1 MMFTYFASPRFSLLA
16 LARFGAGL
24 ATVVV
29 AGLVSGCSTAGTQL
43 GQVNQQLG
51 TISSQ
56 FTAAI
61 NSQTAAIESQKQ
73 VIAAMQASQKT
84 VQVDTVKTN
93 TVLQKDTTAV
103 VDLLRAV
110 PATGLPPR
118 ATAALAGALAYA
130 TAAQTESGG
139 VYQGAD
145 RVDAAQIA
153 TGDVSLPTVQAAVGV
168 DVATYTQA
176 HTDLVT
182 AQTQLTALQA
192 RLTTSDASL
201 EKSAQQLSGA
211 NSELSELRTRL
222 TWEKMW
228 DFMKTPLGIAVGIA
242 LIIAFPALIPII
254 GTIIGHLIS
263 FCPPL
268 MSFFGVASKKTIQ
281 NVAQGVGNFK
291 DELDKLGADAQ
302 VKVSDVR
309 AILGRELSAATDSL
323 DRRVI
328 DHVRNTK
335 NVS

>member
-1 MMFTYFASPRFSLLA
+1 MSSVVRIAAGLA
-16 LARFGAGL
+16 LA
-24 ATVVV
+24 
-29 AGLVSGCSTAGTQL
+29 GLVALAAGCSTAGSQL

-56 FTAAI
+56 FTDAI
-61 NSQTAAIESQKQ
+61 KSQTAAIESQKQ
-73 VIAAMQASQKT
+73 VIASLQTSQKT

-93 TVLQKDTTAV
+93 TVLQKDATAV

-110 PATGLPPR
+110 PTTGLPPR

-130 TAAQTESGG
+130 TATQTEAGG
-139 VYQGAD
+139 VYMGAD

-168 DVATYTQA
+168 DLATYTKA
-176 HTDLVT
+176 HADLVT

-192 RLTTSDASL
+192 RLTTSEATL
-201 EKSAQQLSGA
+201 QKSDQQLVGA
-211 NSELSELRTRL
+211 NSELRELRTHI

-228 DFMKTPLGIAVGIA
+228 DFMKTPLGLVIGIG

-254 GTIIGHLIS
+254 GAVIGHIIS
-263 FCPPL
+263 LAPAL

-281 NVAQGVGNFK
+281 NVATGVGNFK

-302 VKVSDVR
+302 VKVSDVK